1 MSSSIPSFFTA
12 EMGTTGIPS
21 SASSSLILIDPP
33 FADSSS
39 IMFKAST
46 IGMLSSISC
55 SVRYRLRSM
64 FVAST
69 MLMIAVGFS
78 LMRKSRVTT
87 SSLEYG
93 ESE

>member
-1 MSSSIPSFFTA
+1 MPSFFTA
-12 EMGTTGIPS
+12 EMGTTGMPS
-21 SASSSLILIDPP
+21 AASSSLMWMDPP
-33 FADSSS
+33 LADSSS
-39 IMFKAST
+39 IMFRAST
-46 IGMLSSISC
+46 IGMLSSMSC
-55 SVRYRLRSM
+55 RVRYRLRSM